1 MSRATVAAIIL
12 FIILPFTAPGSFA
25 REKDLTSPILTCGVI
40 GQLVQDAALA
50 LGPVVQQE
58 PERLEPDS
66 LPGRPALTGSR
77 RTPLQVKRTLSKVKE
92 TKQQQ
97 SAHGGAFEPQA
108 HRFSGEQMW
117 GKADVTLVTAAR
129 SFDLKVTC
137 TLPVTMWALYAD
149 DVQISSASVPNL
161 TAFSFKGNELYT
173 PPYKLVLNVIYMG
186 IPNQIR
192 VDLK

>member
-1 MSRATVAAIIL
+1 MSRASTASMALFVALQLTVRLSYAK
-12 FIILPFTAPGSFA
+12 
-25 REKDLTSPILTCGVI
+25 EKDLTSPILTCGVI
-40 GQLVQDAALA
+40 GQLVQDAAIV
-50 LGPVVQQE
+50 LGPVAQQE
-58 PERLEPDS
+58 PARLEPES
-66 LPGRPALTGSR
+66 LQGTAGLAGSQK
-77 RTPLQVKRTLSKVKE
+77 TPSRIKLAISKVKE

-97 SAHGGAFEPQA
+97 PSHGGAFEPQA

-117 GKADVTLVTAAR
+117 GRADVTLVTAAR
-129 SFDLKVTC
+129 SFDVKVAC